1 MANQLSLLVIER
13 SVRIVTLFGM
23 KMNLK
28 RLLLAAVGALCW
40 TVFIV
45 NYSEIFATIYETG
58 RDFGRSLV
66 SLFMS

>member
-1 MANQLSLLVIER
+1 M
-13 SVRIVTLFGM
+13 TLFGI
-23 KMNLK
+23 KMNPK
-28 RLLLAAVGALCW
+28 RLLMAALGALFL

>member
-1 MANQLSLLVIER
+1 MK
-13 SVRIVTLFGM
+13 LFGIE
-23 KMNLK
+23 MNPK
-28 RLLLAAVGALCW
+28 RVLMAAISALFL
-40 TVFIV
+40 TVFIF